1 MDNIVPSTPE
11 GDDTISEETGD
22 SICTVE
28 QGVKDADTETV
39 VQVAPDSS
47 ETPVIHSAVD
57 LSTANGLSLVDPTGS

>member
-1 MDNIVPSTPE
+1 MDNIIPSTLG

-22 SICTVE
+22 SIRTVE
-28 QGVKDADTETV
+28 QGVKDADAETV

-47 ETPVIHSAVD
+47 ETPVVHSAVD